1 MILDNEHLT
10 TETLK
15 QIYQEKGKRWLIS
28 ALVEGSIGYHT
39 PRHAARLIERALKG
53 ESKDHC
59 ERCDAVFKDDLLMMI
74 SHDIRTLSYLENNN
88 PDRFNRVMK
97 AVGLISQYNEEQ
109 QGTFSLL
116 YPTMG
121 L

>member
-97 AVGLISQYNEEQ
+97 AVGLISQFDEGRQ
-109 QGTFSLL
+109 ATFSLL